1 MVEQLIPKKTIK
13 DDVIHF
19 IFRWHEF
26 PLDYWWRKRYNIP
39 FGSRQHRE
47 MNFIDIYVEYQEGLL
62 LKQTQDE
69 YEQEQSDL
77 EDEAIGLPST
87 NKEIVKPTA
96 QEIDDDY
103 ENLEL
108 SEFDN
113 I

>member
-13 DDVIHF
+13 DDVTHF
-19 IFRWHEF
+19 IFSWHEF

-62 LKQTQDE
+62 LKQTQEE

-77 EDEAIGLPST
+77 ENAAIGLPS
-87 NKEIVKPTA
+87 NKEIVKLTA

-103 ENLEL
+103 DNLEL

>member
-1 MVEQLIPKKTIK
+1 MQEQLLPKRTIK
-13 DDVIHF
+13 DDIIHF

-26 PLDYWWRKRYNIP
+26 PLDYWWRKKYNIP
-39 FGSRQHRE
+39 FGSLKHRE
-47 MNFIDIYVEYQEGLL
+47 MNFIDIFIEYQEGVL

-69 YEQEQSDL
+69 YEQEQSEL
-77 EDEAIGLPST
+77 EDEAISLPSSNT
-87 NKEIVKPTA
+87 EIVKMTE

>member
-1 MVEQLIPKKTIK
+1 MVEQLLLKGTIK
-13 DDVIHF
+13 NDVIHF

-77 EDEAIGLPST
+77 EDEALRLSLFD
-87 NKEIVKPTA
+87 KEIVKPTA

-108 SEFDN
+108 SDFDN

>member
-1 MVEQLIPKKTIK
+1 MAEQLIPKRTIK

-77 EDEAIGLPST
+77 EDEAIGLPSA

-113 I
+113 V

>member
-1 MVEQLIPKKTIK
+1 MVEQLIQKRTIK

-77 EDEAIGLPST
+77 EDEAMGLPSA

>member
-1 MVEQLIPKKTIK
+1 MQEQLLPKRTIK

-39 FGSRQHRE
+39 FGSRKHRE
-47 MNFIDIYVEYQEGLL
+47 MNFIDIFIEYQEELL
-62 LKQTQDE
+62 LRQTQEE
-69 YEQEQSDL
+69 YENRQSEL
-77 EDEAIGLPST
+77 EDEAIGLPSS
-87 NKEIVKPTA
+87 NAEIVKMTEK
-96 QEIDDDY
+96 EIDDDY